1 MDYSVDAANRLDG
14 RFCLAYTNPLGYHLP
29 VPRPR
34 EKIYPFFLGMAGC
47 PGECIYCDQKRTAD
61 RGEVLTPAEVTASLD
76 RDLDDVWP
84 WTVAFYGGTFTG
96 LPLDTITAYLDA
108 VWSSR
113 YADAVEGVRVST
125 RPDMVDDDVL
135 AVLADCRVKTVELG
149 IQSFDDGV
157 LRAARRGYTASE
169 AADACAAVKNAGF
182 VLGVQLMVGL
192 PGEDKRAWR
201 KSVEKTAEVRPEF
214 VRLYPTLIVK
224 STELADEY
232 AGAKYAPLDLDEAV
246 ERCAEACERFLG
258 AGIRVERVGLQEI
271 TGLADQVVAGPYHPA
286 FGDLVW
292 TGVMRRL
299 LERTLEGHTGAVT
312 VRANSRTAPAVIGHE
327 RRNVLFFREGRGVT
341 LSVKLDITL
350 PDYEVAVEAAG

>member
-1 MDYSVDAANRLDG
+1 VDYSVVTANRPSG
-14 RFCLAYTNPLGYHLP
+14 RFCLAHTNPLGYHLP

-34 EKIYPFFLGMAGC
+34 EKIYPFFLGMVGC

-61 RGEVLTPAEVTASLD
+61 PGEVLTPAEVTAALD
-76 RDLDDVWP
+76 RDLDDVGP

-96 LPLDTITAYLDA
+96 LPLDTIGAYLDA

-113 YADAVEGVRVST
+113 YADAIGGVRVST
-125 RPDMVDDDVL
+125 RPDTVDGDVL
-135 AVLADCRVKTVELG
+135 AALTAGCVKTVELG
-149 IQSFDDGV
+149 VQSFDDRV
-157 LRAARRGYTASE
+157 LRNSRRGYTAGE
-169 AADACAAVKNAGF
+169 AADACAAVKNPGF
-182 VLGVQLMVGL
+182 ILGVQLMVGL
-192 PGEDKRAWR
+192 PGEDERAWR

-271 TGLADQVVAGPYHPA
+271 TGLGNQVVAGPYHPA
-286 FGDLVW
+286 FGGLVW
-292 TGVMRRL
+292 TEVMRRR
-299 LERTLEGHTGAVT
+299 LERILEDRTGAVT
-312 VRANSRTAPAVIGHE
+312 VRANSRTASAVIGHG
-327 RRNVLFFREGRGVT
+327 RRNAKYFREGSGVT
-341 LSVKLDITL
+341 LSVELDITL
-350 PDYEVAVEAAG
+350 PDYEVVVEAPD